1 MQRFNDHNLEAIY
14 IPKTPRKAVLPSN
27 LTLQFHLS
35 FEFPIIFNFNFQFSN
50 YILKTYS
57 KQNCFKLLCKKY
69 ANSMDQ
75 CYTMINE

>member
-1 MQRFNDHNLEAIY
+1 MQRFNDHNSEAIY

-27 LTLQFHLS
+27 STLQFHQS

-57 KQNCFKLLCKKY
+57 KQNCFKLLYKKY
-69 ANSMDQ
+69 ANSMGQ
-75 CYTMINE
+75 CYNMINK